1 MKNLKIKAL
10 FYFSSITLVLVGTF
24 FIFSYADENDEKKT
38 DKEYRQHISENY
50 KVYSLPI
57 PHDLEFAG
65 EKIPLDDIDIMERL
79 DKELVINTYYHSQT
93 FFVMKKAKRWFP
105 IIEPILKE
113 EGIPDDFKY
122 LAVIESALDNAVSPA
137 GASGFWQFMKATGLN
152 YDLEI
157 NSFVDERYNLEKST
171 RAACKYLKQSYKYF
185 NNWTLAAASYNMGAG
200 GIQTALKDQKVTS
213 YYDLYLNQET
223 ARYVFRIAAMK
234 SIFESPESYGFNI
247 RPKDN
252 YEPYETQSIEVD
264 TTISDLT
271 KFAQENGFNLK
282 IIKLLNPWLRD
293 KSLPNK
299 TRKKYTILLPKI
311 GSNIGKINP

>member
-1 MKNLKIKAL
+1 MKNPKIKTFLSFSLITISLASAFYL
-10 FYFSSITLVLVGTF
+10 FSFANHT
-24 FIFSYADENDEKKT
+24 DEKKT
-38 DKEYRQHISENY
+38 DEEYRKHISDNY

-65 EKIPLDDIDIMERL
+65 EKMPLDDIDVKERL

-93 FFVMKKAKRWFP
+93 FFVLKKAHRWFP

-122 LAVIESALDNAVSPA
+122 LAVIESSLDNVVSPA
-137 GASGFWQFMKATGLN
+137 GASGFWQFMKGTGLN

-157 NSFVDERYNLEKST
+157 NAFVDERYNIEKST

-185 NNWTLAAASYNMGAG
+185 NNWTLSAASYNMGAG
-200 GIQTALKDQKVTS
+200 GIQTSLKDQNVSS

-234 SIFESPESYGFNI
+234 AIFESPESYGFNI
-247 RPKDN
+247 RPKDF
-252 YEPYETQSIEVD
+252 YEPYQTQKIEVD
-264 TTISDLT
+264 STISDLS
-271 KFAQENGFNLK
+271 KFAQEKGFNLK

-299 TRKKYTILLPKI
+299 SRKKYIILLPEV

>member
-1 MKNLKIKAL
+1 MKNLKIKPFLL
-10 FYFSSITLVLVGTF
+10 FGSITLILAVAF
-24 FIFSYADENDEKKT
+24 FIFSFADENDEKKT
-38 DKEYRQHISENY
+38 DKEYQQHISEHY

-65 EKIPLDDIDIMERL
+65 EKIPLEDIDIKERL

-93 FFVMKKAKRWFP
+93 FFVLKKAHRWFP

-157 NSFVDERYNLEKST
+157 NAFVDERYNIEKST

-185 NNWTLAAASYNMGAG
+185 NNWTLSAASYNMGAG
-200 GIQTALKDQKVTS
+200 GIQTSLKDQNVS
-213 YYDLYLNQET
+213 NYYDLYLNQET

-234 SIFESPESYGFNI
+234 AIFESPESYGFNI
-247 RPKDN
+247 RPKDF
-252 YEPYETQSIEVD
+252 YEPYETNAIEVD
-264 TTISDLT
+264 TTIGDLT
-271 KFAQENGFNLK
+271 KFAQEKGFNLK

-299 TRKKYTILLPKI
+299 SRKKYIILLPKSD
-311 GSNIGKINP
+311 SNIGKINP

>member
-1 MKNLKIKAL
+1 MKNPKIKAL
-10 FYFSSITLVLVGTF
+10 FYFSFITLILAGAF
-24 FIFSYADENDEKKT
+24 FVFSYAEENDEKKT
-38 DKEYRQHISENY
+38 DKEYKQHISENY

-57 PHDLEFAG
+57 PHDLDFAG
-65 EKIPLDDIDIMERL
+65 EKIPLEDIDIMERL

-122 LAVIESALDNAVSPA
+122 LAVIESALDNVVSPA

-200 GIQTALKDQKVTS
+200 GIQTSLKDQNVSS

-234 SIFESPESYGFNI
+234 AIFESPESYGFNI
-247 RPKDN
+247 RPKDF
-252 YEPYETQSIEVD
+252 YMPYETESIEVD
-264 TTISDLT
+264 STIGDLT
-271 KFAQENGFNLK
+271 KFAQEKGFNLK

-299 TRKKYTILLPKI
+299 TRKKYIILLPKI
-311 GSNIGKINP
+311 GTKIGKINP